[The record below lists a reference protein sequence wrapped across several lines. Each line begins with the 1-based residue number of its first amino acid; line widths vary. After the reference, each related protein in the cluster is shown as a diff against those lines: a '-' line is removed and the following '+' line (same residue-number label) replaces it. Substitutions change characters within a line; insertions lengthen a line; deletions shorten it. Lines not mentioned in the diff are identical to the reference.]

1 MLRKAKKKPKA
12 GGLSGKETGLA
23 RKLAEFPA
31 AAERAAAELKP
42 NVVANYVFELA
53 SMFNAHY
60 HEEKIIGSDN
70 EVEKLALVAAAKNV
84 IGISLNLLGIK
95 PLEKM

>member
-1 MLRKAKKKPKA
+1 M
-12 GGLSGKETGLA
+12 
-23 RKLAEFPA
+23 
-31 AAERAAAELKP
+31 
-42 NVVANYVFELA
+42 ANYVFELA
-53 SMFNAHY
+53 SMFNAYY